1 MAEELTKREKQ
12 VLDYIQD
19 FINKKAYPPSV
30 REIGKAVGLSSTS
43 TVHGYLERLEK
54 KGFLRRDN
62 LKPRAI
68 AVNTTNSNLRPVPVL
83 GRIAAGEPITAVE
96 YRDNVIFLPED
107 FTGHGEFFV
116 LEIHGRSM
124 INVGIMDGDLVV
136 VRKQAT
142 AENGDIVAALI
153 DDEATIKRFYK
164 ENGHFRLQPEN
175 DTMQPI
181 IVNDVTILGKAVSL
195 IRKY

>member
-1 MAEELTKREKQ
+1 MVEELTKREKQ

-19 FINKKAYPPSV
+19 FISEKAYPPSV
-30 REIGKAVGLSSTS
+30 REIGKAAGLHSTS
-43 TVHGYLERLEK
+43 TVHGYLNRLER
-54 KGFLRRDN
+54 KGFLRRDK
-62 LKPRAI
+62 LKPRAM
-68 AVNTTNSNLRPVPVL
+68 ALNTTNANLRAVPVL

-107 FTGHGEFFV
+107 FTGHGEFFI

-124 INVGIMDGDLVV
+124 INAGMMDGDLVV
-136 VRKQAT
+136 IRKQAT

-153 DDEATIKRFYK
+153 DDEATIKRFFK

-175 DTMQPI
+175 DAMQPI
-181 IVNDVTILGKAVSL
+181 IVEEVIILGKAVSL